1 MDKLF
6 KSLFLFVFVVALIT
20 GIFFGTRGCGL
31 VKTSNSPFP
40 SLSNQRGLIGP
51 ILAYKDS
58 QLILNPGS
66 GLWNRIDGSNE
77 DWYEEAVQL
86 LEFRLT
92 EVLDTI
98 LYIDMISETDISDF
112 IKQSVAS
119 KLKSLDLDE
128 LRIGETSLTLN
139 ITDFILS
146 HRTVMKPG
154 VSPMID
160 SLLFGKRLG
169 IPARRGNF

>member
-1 MDKLF
+1 M
-6 KSLFLFVFVVALIT
+6 LIT
-20 GIFFGTRGCGL
+20 GVFFGTRGCGL
-31 VKTSNSPFP
+31 VKTSNSPFS
-40 SLSNQRGLIGP
+40 SLSNQRALMGP
-51 ILAYKDS
+51 VLALKNR

-66 GLWNRIDGSNE
+66 GLWNRIDELNE

-98 LYIDMISETDISDF
+98 LYIDMISGTDISDF

-146 HRTVMKPG
+146 HRSMMKPG
-154 VSPMID
+154 VSSMID
-160 SLLFGKRLG
+160 SLLFGKRTG
-169 IPARRGNF
+169 ISLQTGNF